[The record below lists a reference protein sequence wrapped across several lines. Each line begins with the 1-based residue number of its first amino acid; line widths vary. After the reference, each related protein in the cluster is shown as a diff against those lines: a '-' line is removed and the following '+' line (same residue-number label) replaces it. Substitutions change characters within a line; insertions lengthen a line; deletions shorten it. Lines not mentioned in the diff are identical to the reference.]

1 MAYRVDISPSALA
14 DAEAAYLRIKAF
26 SPAAAGQW
34 YEGLLK
40 AIFSLENFPERC
52 PIAPESDDIGKELR
66 QLLYGKR
73 GRVYKIFFAVM
84 RDEAA
89 GEDVVRIYR
98 IWYSARQSIAASDI
112 TQGESQEY

>member
-1 MAYRVDISPSALA
+1 M
-14 DAEAAYLRIKAF
+14 RIKEF
-26 SPAAAGQW
+26 SPATAGQW

-52 PIAPESDDIGKELR
+52 PIALESDDIGKELR

-73 GRVYKIFFAVM
+73 GRVYKIFFSIM
-84 RDEAA
+84 RDEVT

-98 IWYSARQSIAASDI
+98 IWYSARQSIAASNI
-112 TQGESQEY
+112 AEGESQEF